1 MTADKILQ
9 LNRRGSLSA
18 AKPQSLIAIPLCTW
32 LIIPYAV
39 SKVEEANHDEF
50 LSPVEE
56 RHIDYILEEEFSVN
70 PDFLRFFVAQAGI
83 TAGDKSRI
91 VGYAEESDCI
101 AVRSATTAQGETD
114 LLVKYGANNGAL
126 PTAILIEDKIR
137 AGFQPDQAKRY
148 RERGD
153 EGKGQEWSQYWTCL
167 VAHAKYPAEKGDFDA
182 VVSLEALHEYFAIKT
197 DERSRFRTR
206 VLEQTIRKFE
216 ATGIQSVDPGMTRFR
231 AMYSAECAK
240 VLEPGR
246 WVYDKARDA
255 WWDDTWFFF
264 RCTAWPK
271 GVQIRHQARTGLIG
285 LILPVSDPTPLREVV
300 KQCVAQYPRGSG
312 RRIDVVPVGKSKYA
326 FQIDVPK
333 VVDVSFDAEP
343 PEFED
348 FFAAIDFLAGVYEK
362 SSDLLP
368 EALRADGEKA
378 SLPQEDRDFRA
389 LRAMVLGFMRSTVTC
404 LGTQMPYPLPDLRL
418 LTGSMPEKDR
428 YFASPG
434 LMGGFLLELREDE
447 RHNRY
452 VISEYWSRQWGS
464 FSVRHKITPSEVVA
478 LNEGA

>member
-1 MTADKILQ
+1 
-9 LNRRGSLSA
+9 
-18 AKPQSLIAIPLCTW
+18 
-32 LIIPYAV
+32 V
-39 SKVEEANHDEF
+39 SKEEKANLDEF

-70 PDFLRFFVAQAGI
+70 PDFLRFFLEQARLN
-83 TAGDKSRI
+83 AGDKSRI
-91 VGYAEESDCI
+91 VGCADESYCF
-101 AVRSATTAQGETD
+101 AVRSATTARGETD
-114 LLVKYGANNGAL
+114 LLVTYGVNNGAK

-153 EGKGQEWSQYWTCL
+153 EGNGQEWSQYWTCL
-167 VAHAKYPAEKGDFDA
+167 VAHAKYSAEKGDFDA
-182 VVSLEALHEYFAIKT
+182 VVSLEALHKYFAMKT

-206 VLEQTIRKFE
+206 VLEQIIRKFE
-216 ATGIQSVDPGMTRFR
+216 ATGIQCVDPGMTRFR
-231 AMYSAECAK
+231 AMYSAECAE

-246 WVYDKARDA
+246 WVYEKARDA
-255 WWDDTWFFF
+255 WWDATWFFF

-271 GVQIRHQARTGLIG
+271 GVQIRHRARTGRIG

-300 KQCVAQYPRGSG
+300 KQCVARYPHGSA
-312 RRIDVVPVGKSKYA
+312 RRIDVVPVGRGKYA
-326 FQIDVPK
+326 FEIEVPK
-333 VVDVSFDAEP
+333 VVDFSFDSEP
-343 PEFED
+343 PEFEV
-348 FFAAIDFLAGVYEK
+348 FFAAIDFLAGLYEK

-378 SLPQEDRDFRA
+378 SLSQEGRDLRA
-389 LRAMVLGFMRSTVTC
+389 LRAMLLGFMRSTVTC

-418 LTGSMPEKDR
+418 LTGSTPEKDR
-428 YFASPG
+428 YFESPG

-464 FSVRHKITPSEVVA
+464 CPARHKITPSEVVA
-478 LNEGA
+478 LSEGA

>member
-1 MTADKILQ
+1 MPV
-9 LNRRGSLSA
+9 SEEE
-18 AKPQSLIAIPLCTW
+18 KP
-32 LIIPYAV
+32 
-39 SKVEEANHDEF
+39 NHDEF

-56 RHIDYILEEEFSVN
+56 RHIDYVLEEEFSVN
-70 PDFLRFFVAQAGI
+70 PDFLRFFLEQARL
-83 TAGDKSRI
+83 TAGDQSRI
-91 VGYAEESDCI
+91 VGCTEESDCI
-101 AVRSATTAQGETD
+101 AVRSATTAKGETD
-114 LLVKYGANNGAL
+114 LLVKYGANSGAL

-153 EGKGQEWSQYWTCL
+153 EGKGQEWAQYWTCL
-167 VAHAKYPAEKGDFDA
+167 VAHAKYSAAKGDFDA
-182 VVSLEALHEYFAIKT
+182 VVSLEALHDYFAMKT

-231 AMYSAECAK
+231 AMSSAECAK

-264 RCTAWPK
+264 RDTAWPK
-271 GVQIRHQARTGLIG
+271 GVQIRHQARTGHIG
-285 LILPVSDPTPLREVV
+285 LILPVSDPSPLREVV
-300 KQCVAQYPRGSG
+300 KQWVVRYPHGSAP
-312 RRIDVVPVGKSKYA
+312 RIVLVPVGRSNYA

-333 VVDVSFDAEP
+333 VVDFSFDAEP

-348 FFAAIDFLAGVYEK
+348 FFAAIDFLAGLYEK

-368 EALRADGEKA
+368 EALRANGEKA
-378 SLPQEDRDFRA
+378 SLSQEDLDLRA
-389 LRAMVLGFMRSTVTC
+389 LRAMLLGFMRSTVIC

-418 LTGSMPEKDR
+418 LTGSIPEKDR

-434 LMGGFLLELREDE
+434 LMGGFFLELREDE
-447 RHNRY
+447 KHSRY
-452 VISEYWSRQWGS
+452 VISEYSSRQWGS
-464 FSVRHKITPSEVVA
+464 FSVRHKITPSEVIA
-478 LNEGA
+478 LSEGA